1 MRRYLVALPL
11 LLSLAACG
19 DATRD
24 LTEPTE
30 PIGDFQVGHIGV
42 VAPNLQKLLVS
53 REATQQE
60 WIDAVTEALSQR
72 FDRFEGGKFYHF
84 GISVEAYSL
93 PPPIIPGKSALA
105 MNVTVWDDAA
115 QAKMN
120 AEPKQI
126 QIIRVI
132 ETRLASTKE
141 TQMQWLVAEAAKEIE
156 VWMREMQES
165 DGWFGGVDA
174 TAERAVASSDD
185 EATPARK
192 MAPPTPPQDGPST
205 GPVTVPENVLD
216 ATNSAVSAGSSV
228 TR

>member
-24 LTEPTE
+24 LADPAE
-30 PIGDFQVGHIGV
+30 PIGDFEVGHIGV

-72 FDRFEGGKFYHF
+72 FDRFEGGKYYHL
-84 GISVEAYSL
+84 GVSVEAYSL

-105 MNVTVWDDAA
+105 LNVTVWDDAA
-115 QAKMN
+115 RAKMN
-120 AEPKQI
+120 EAPKQI
-126 QIIRVI
+126 QIIRLI
-132 ETRLASTKE
+132 ETRLASTRE

-156 VWMREMQES
+156 VWMREMQAS
-165 DGWFGGVDA
+165 DGWFAGDA
-174 TAERAVASSDD
+174 TADDNAGTASVSDD
-185 EATPARK
+185 IQSR
-192 MAPPTPPQDGPST
+192 
-205 GPVTVPENVLD
+205 GPVSVPANVLA
-216 ATNSAVSAGSSV
+216 ATNSAAAATPVN
-228 TR
+228 TQ

>member
-1 MRRYLVALPL
+1 MRRYLLAVPL
-11 LLSLAACG
+11 MLGLAACG

-24 LTEPTE
+24 LADPVE

-53 REATQQE
+53 REATEQE
-60 WIDAVTEALSQR
+60 WIDAMTQALRQR

-105 MNVTVWDDAA
+105 LNVTVWDDAA

-120 AEPKQI
+120 EEPKQV

-132 ETRLASTKE
+132 ESRLASTKE

-156 VWMREMQES
+156 VWMREMQAS
-165 DGWFGGVDA
+165 DGWFAGAADA
-174 TAERAVASSDD
+174 EDEDGADTAARTEPARDRAQATVADRAVAAAEPSASAG
-185 EATPARK
+185 ATPQ
-192 MAPPTPPQDGPST
+192 P
-205 GPVTVPENVLD
+205 
-216 ATNSAVSAGSSV
+216 
-228 TR
+228 

>member
-1 MRRYLVALPL
+1 MRRLLVILPL

-24 LTEPTE
+24 LADPAE

-53 REATQQE
+53 RDATEDE
-60 WIDAVTEALSQR
+60 WIEAMTDALSQR
-72 FDRFEGGKFYHF
+72 FDRFDGGKFYHF
-84 GISVEAYSL
+84 GVSVEAYSL
-93 PPPIIPGKSALA
+93 PPPIVPGKSALA
-105 MNVTVWDDAA
+105 LNVTVWDDAA

-120 AEPKQI
+120 EEPKQV

-141 TQMQWLVAEAAKEIE
+141 TQIQWLVAEAAKEVE

-165 DGWFGGVDA
+165 DGWFVPSPDA
-174 TAERAVASSDD
+174 DVATEVETAVETTPTSDEVR
-185 EATPARK
+185 EA
-192 MAPPTPPQDGPST
+192 Q
-205 GPVTVPENVLD
+205 PVSVPENVL
-216 ATNSAVSAGSSV
+216 AITNSVASAGAVSSQ
-228 TR
+228 